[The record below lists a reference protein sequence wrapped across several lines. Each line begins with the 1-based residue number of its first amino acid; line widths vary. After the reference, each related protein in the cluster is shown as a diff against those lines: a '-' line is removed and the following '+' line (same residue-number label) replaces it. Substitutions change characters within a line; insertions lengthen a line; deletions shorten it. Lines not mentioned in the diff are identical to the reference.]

1 MKNGHINKI
10 DEQPKKQENK
20 ERKKTAE
27 TYDSIIEGFTQDEGL
42 REALRDFLQYKV
54 ASCHRAKK
62 EFTNRAL
69 KVNLTKLSKLT
80 SDPREM
86 VEIINQTLERSWS
99 GFFPLKSDYS
109 QKRQPAQQKLEIS
122 EPRIGSMRI
131 DNMTGRQEVY
141 RGNGVW
147 EEYVSDYVPQEGDE
161 DIDL

>member
-1 MKNGHINKI
+1 M
-10 DEQPKKQENK
+10 
-20 ERKKTAE
+20 
-27 TYDSIIEGFTQDEGL
+27 